1 MNQSIHKADPVSEN
15 PAEMSPEA
23 MLRMLHELQAQ
34 NTELEMQ
41 NKELRRIQADLADT
55 QARYTDLY
63 DLAPVGYITLSASGR
78 ILEANLTA
86 ATLLGVT
93 RDELVT
99 QPISRFIGEEY
110 ENSFHGHC
118 HQLFETGMPRNCEL
132 PMVKSDGTLFWGH
145 HAAQVTRDVGGQQ
158 VCRVVITD
166 ITGRKQIAAAL
177 RLKSFVFDESIS
189 ANSIADLDGTIT
201 EANAAFLRVWGYAH
215 EHEVVGKPIPHFFHD
230 LNEAFAILT
239 ALKSTGQ
246 WEGEFTA
253 KKKDGST
260 FIAHS
265 VATTVRDEN
274 GQLIGCQSAVMDIT
288 GRKLMEAELGESEQR
303 FHTLAMFAPV
313 GIYLTDHEGYCLY
326 ANAAWCK
333 IAGLDLQE
341 VLGMG
346 WTQGIHPEDL
356 ETVMKDWKR
365 MIESQGQSKLEYRF
379 RNRDGEV
386 TWIHGLVT
394 PQHDAAGN
402 IIRYV
407 GVNLDITERK
417 QAELI
422 LRDWNRTLEQRV
434 VERTM
439 ELQQSKDHLH
449 QLAGATFEGIAI
461 SEGDILIDGN
471 PQLALLFGYE
481 LGEMIDRPVVDFM
494 APESRATVAR
504 NIRDEHEIT
513 FEFAGLR
520 KDGSTFP
527 GEAHARMSQWQGRE
541 TRISAL
547 RDLTTIKQAA
557 AKLQAQQ
564 IELEHALSV
573 AMVSEVSA
581 GIIHQ
586 LGQPLCAIGANL
598 EVALDR
604 VKACESQ
611 GCGSFEILKDVEAD
625 IARMRDAILH
635 LRLLAHPEQPTHQ
648 QLDFNHLVAGV
659 LSLLR
664 QEAENRQVLLENG
677 CDHDLPLVQGD
688 AVQLSQVILNLV
700 RNAFDACANCPPDR
714 RQVAITAQAL
724 ADGGVE
730 LSVRDSGTGITPEA
744 MARMFTAFFTT
755 KPEGLGIGLRLC
767 QTIVEAHGGSVK
779 GCNNADGIGATF
791 RVALPENPTSS
802 FTKYHAT

>member
-1 MNQSIHKADPVSEN
+1 MNQSIHKAEPVSEN
-15 PAEMSPEA
+15 LAEMSPEA
-23 MLRMLHELQAQ
+23 MQRMLHELQVQ
-34 NTELEMQ
+34 NIELAMH
-41 NKELRRIQADLADT
+41 NKELRRTQEDLADT
-55 QARYTDLY
+55 QARYSDLY
-63 DLAPVGYITLSASGR
+63 DQAPVGYVTLSESGR

-86 ATLLGVT
+86 TTLLGIT

-99 QPISRFIGEEY
+99 QSISRFISEEY
-110 ENSFHGHC
+110 HSSFHGHC
-118 HQLFETGMPRNCEL
+118 QRLFETGAPQNCEL
-132 PMVKSDGTLFWGH
+132 PMVKNDGTRFWAH
-145 HAAQVTRDVGGQQ
+145 HAAKVTRDVGGQQ
-158 VCRVVITD
+158 VCHVVITD

-189 ANSIADLDGTIT
+189 ANSIADLEGTIT
-201 EANAAFLRVWGYAH
+201 EANAAYLRVWGYAH
-215 EHEVVGKPIPHFFHD
+215 EHEVVGKPIPHFFYD

-253 KKKDGST
+253 KRKDGST

-274 GQLIGCQSAVMDIT
+274 GKLIGYQSAVMDIT
-288 GRKLMEAELGESEQR
+288 GRKLMEAELSESEQR

-333 IAGLDLQE
+333 MAGLDLQE
-341 VLGMG
+341 ALGMG
-346 WTQGIHPEDL
+346 WTHGIHPEDL
-356 ETVMKDWKR
+356 DTVMKDWKR
-365 MIESQGQSKLEYRF
+365 MTESQGQWSLEYRF

-386 TWIHGLVT
+386 TWVQGLAT

-434 VERTM
+434 VERTL

-494 APESRATVAR
+494 APESRPTVAR

-513 FEFAGLR
+513 FEFVGLR

-564 IELEHALSV
+564 IELEHALSL

-598 EVALDR
+598 AVALDR

-611 GCGSFEILKDVEAD
+611 GCGSLEILKDVEAD

-648 QLDFNHLVAGV
+648 WLDINHLVAGV
-659 LSLLR
+659 LGLLR
-664 QEAENRQVLLENG
+664 QEADNRQVLLENG

-714 RQVAITAQAL
+714 RRVAIMACPL

-767 QTIVEAHGGSVK
+767 QTIVEAHRGSVK
-779 GCNNADGIGATF
+779 GGNNAGGIGATF
-791 RVALPENPTSS
+791 RVALPGHSS
-802 FTKYHAT
+802 SSYTKHHAT